1 MYAQHTY
8 HYLRT
13 DVVGIELN
21 LLFQNEMILNLI
33 VFHATNTRQSMLFIF
48 RLQKCQIN
56 LAFPIE
62 LQGGGSPPTFSS
74 LTSVT
79 ALHASM

>member
-8 HYLRT
+8 HNLRT

-33 VFHATNTRQSMLFIF
+33 VFHATNTRQSILYEFLVNATLRSCICVSYT
-48 RLQKCQIN
+48 LI
-56 LAFPIE
+56 
-62 LQGGGSPPTFSS
+62 TFGVSGRFEK
-74 LTSVT
+74 
-79 ALHASM
+79 